1 MFVLRRMT
9 SPTELR
15 RVNSYEEAIL
25 ADHGKGLAARRTRG
39 RKSIEFNGHRHV
51 LAVLPRDSG
60 LDRIRRE
67 QSEVGVGYSRRKV
80 IV

>member
-1 MFVLRRMT
+1 MFVLQRMT

-15 RVNSYEEAIL
+15 RVNIYEEAIL
-25 ADHGKGLAARRTRG
+25 ADHGKGLAGRRTR
-39 RKSIEFNGHRHV
+39 RRESIEFDGHGHV
-51 LAVLPRDSG
+51 LAVLPEDSG

-67 QSEVGVGYSRRKV
+67 QSEVGVGYSRLKV